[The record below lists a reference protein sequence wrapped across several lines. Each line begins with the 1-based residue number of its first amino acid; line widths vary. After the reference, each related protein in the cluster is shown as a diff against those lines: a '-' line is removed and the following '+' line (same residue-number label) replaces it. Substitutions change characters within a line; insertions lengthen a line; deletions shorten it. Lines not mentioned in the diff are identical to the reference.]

1 VKPRTAI
8 LIGAGDRG
16 TVYTGYA
23 RNHPDALRIVGVA
36 EPVPER
42 RERIAALHGIPARAA
57 FRTWEEILELPQM
70 ADGALIATQD
80 TMHVAPAVAALEK
93 GYHVLMEKPMALT
106 LDECTAVVNAS
117 LRTGLTLNVCHVLR
131 YTDFFNRI
139 RQILEDGIIGDIYSI
154 YHAENVSYYHMAHS
168 FVRGNWRSSSEASP
182 MILAKC
188 CHDMDLIYWYAGSMP
203 ARISSF
209 GGLHHF
215 TPANAPAGAP
225 ERCTDGCPVTDCA
238 YEAVQTYLYGI
249 PLKLGITKTDSIPAR
264 LAARFML
271 RFPRFAGRLPWL
283 SQFREWHLWPTST
296 ITEDL
301 SEEGIMRA
309 LREGPYGRCVY
320 RCDNDQV
327 DHQETIIEFENGITA
342 MLKMHGHAEQEGRT
356 VRIDGSRGTIRG
368 KFGGGGRL
376 EVHLHGTG
384 KRTVYGV
391 KTDLIGHAE
400 GDEGIMENF
409 VTVLNGGRGLTSA
422 RDSLQSHLMAFA
434 AHTARVEQRV
444 VQFTEYAEE

>member
-1 VKPRTAI
+1 MKPRTAI

-23 RNHPDALRIVGVA
+23 RDHPERLRIVGVA
-36 EPVPER
+36 EPIPER
-42 RERIAALHGIPARAA
+42 RERIAAVHGIPAGAA
-57 FRTWEEILELPQM
+57 FRTWEEILDLPQM
-70 ADGALIATQD
+70 ADGAIIATQD

-106 LDECTAVVNAS
+106 LDQCTAVVNAS

-139 RQILEDGIIGDIYSI
+139 RQILADGIIGDIYSI

-215 TPANAPAGAP
+215 TPENAPAGAP
-225 ERCTDGCPVTDCA
+225 ERCTDGCPVTDCQ
-238 YEAVQTYLYGI
+238 YEAVQTYLHGI
-249 PLKLGITKTDSIPAR
+249 PLKLGITKTDLIPAR

-271 RFPRFAGRLPWL
+271 RFPRLAGRLPWL
-283 SQFREWHLWPTST
+283 SQFRVWRLWPTST

-301 SEEGIMRA
+301 SEEGIMCA

-368 KFGGGGRL
+368 KYGGGGRL
-376 EVHLHGTG
+376 EVHLHGSG
-384 KRTVYGV
+384 ERRVYGV

-409 VTVLNGGRGLTSA
+409 VAVLNGGKGMTSA

-434 AHTARVEQRV
+434 AHTARVEERV
-444 VQFTEYAEE
+444 VQFSEYAEE